1 MKIVGVL
8 PLWDDEKQ
16 SLWMLPGYLEG
27 LVSTGVL
34 PVMLPLCDDVS
45 VLDAVLEKV
54 DGLLFTG
61 GQDLSPDLY
70 GERRLGTCGEV
81 CPKRDAQESY
91 LLKKAIKQGLPFLGI
106 CRGLQILNV
115 ATGGSL
121 FQDLPSQRNSKISH
135 CMKPPYD
142 RSVHEVKLSSGGM
155 LFNIFGKEE
164 LQVNSYH
171 HQGIKVLSHC
181 LESEAVSEDGI
192 VEAARVKN
200 GGFEL
205 GVQWHPEFFSR
216 NDMRSYL
223 LFEAFAKAL

>member
-1 MKIVGVL
+1 MSI
-8 PLWDDEKQ
+8 
-16 SLWMLPGYLEG
+16 
-27 LVSTGVL
+27 
-34 PVMLPLCDDVS
+34 
-45 VLDAVLEKV
+45 
-54 DGLLFTG
+54 TG

-70 GERRLGTCGEV
+70 GEERLDACGV
-81 CPKRDAQESY
+81 PCPKRDVQESF
-91 LLKKAIKQGLPFLGI
+91 LLKKAIERGLPFLGI
-106 CRGLQILNV
+106 CRGLQILNA

-121 FQDLPSQRNSKISH
+121 FQDLPSQRSSKIIH

-142 RSVHEVKLSSGGM
+142 RAVHGVKLSHGGM
-155 LFNIFGKEE
+155 LFDIFGKEE

-171 HQGIKVLSHC
+171 HQGIKVLSSC
-181 LESEAVSEDGI
+181 LETEAVSEDGI
-192 VEAARVKN
+192 IEAARVKN